1 MKKQIEI
8 LVNLQRIEI
17 EKKQIQLKLEDVST
31 KIEALENRVTES
43 ENLLESESLRLDDFK
58 KKYRQFESDVQ
69 MNLAQIQKSNEK
81 LRSVKTNKEYQ
92 SMLKEID
99 EIKKKNSLLE
109 DEMIACLDQMD
120 GVEQDI
126 NTKSKALTDFKDQ
139 VASEKASILSDTEQ
153 SRERLA
159 QLETEQEA
167 VSQKV
172 DPDLMQKY
180 VAVKA
185 MVRNTALAA
194 VKNAVCQ
201 GCNLNI
207 PPQLFNELQRFEN
220 LTFCPHCQ
228 RIIYWQES

>member
-8 LVNLQRIEI
+8 LVKFQRIEI
-17 EKKQIQLKLEDVST
+17 EKKQIQLKLDDVST
-31 KIEALENRVTES
+31 KIEALDNRVAES
-43 ENLLESESLRLDDFK
+43 ENLLESESVRLDDLK
-58 KKYRQFESDVQ
+58 KQYRQFESDVQ

-99 EIKKKNSLLE
+99 EVKKKNSLLE

-120 GVEQDI
+120 VVEQDI
-126 NTKSKALTDFKDQ
+126 NEKTKALSEFKDQ
-139 VASEKASILSDTEQ
+139 AAADKASILSDTEEG
-153 SRERLA
+153 RKRLA
-159 QLETEQEA
+159 QLEIEQEN
-167 VSQKV
+167 VFQQV
-172 DPDLMQKY
+172 DPDLMKKY

-185 MVRNTALAA
+185 LVRNTALAA

-207 PPQLFNELQRFEN
+207 PPQLFNELQRFES